1 MAEAGLFIGW
11 GEPVTGREAK
21 GLEVFAE
28 ALAYWAT
35 AEQDGRI
42 ESSETVL
49 LNPHGGDLAGFT
61 LARGSEAQ
69 MSAVRAEDAFDP
81 AGSPAQVER
90 QPRMPGRVHHARSH
104 AITRGEHRAVLARG
118 RAFQPRTASARST
131 MPPGTRR
138 AASARSHPGTR
149 PAYSFPRAAG
159 AR

>member
-21 GLEVFAE
+21 GLEVFGE
-28 ALAYWAT
+28 ALAYWAE

-69 MSAVRAEDAFDP
+69 IAAVRAEDAF
-81 AGSPAQVER
+81 ER
-90 QPRMPGRVHHARSH
+90 L
-104 AITRGEHRAVLARG
+104 ITRASLIVHNVGVVDAALGEGLESSIGVY
-118 RAFQPRTASARST
+118 
-131 MPPGTRR
+131 R
-138 AASARSHPGTR
+138 AAVSELT
-149 PAYSFPRAAG
+149 
-159 AR
+159 

>member
-28 ALAYWAT
+28 ALNYWAT

-49 LNPHGGDLAGFT
+49 LGAHGGDLAGFT

-69 MSAVRAEDAFDP
+69 MAAVRAEDAFERLIARASLIVHDVGVID
-81 AGSPAQVER
+81 AALGDGLEGSIGVYQA
-90 QPRMPGRVHHARSH
+90 
-104 AITRGEHRAVLARG
+104 AVSDL
-118 RAFQPRTASARST
+118 T
-131 MPPGTRR
+131 
-138 AASARSHPGTR
+138 
-149 PAYSFPRAAG
+149 
-159 AR
+159 